1 MEIIRSVFKKTGRV
15 RGQQLSSNKKTL
27 KPLSGDQSIN
37 FLREIRRNLSLYLK
51 EKPATP
57 LDILVNVYVLFE
69 QKVLTSEAID
79 KFSRSGLDYL
89 LLNAY
94 IWGKE
99 NVCLLVKFMRRIYLV
114 IVDGKYTEFY
124 NLSQSQSQQQQQQQ
138 QLSYQQVQKSYA
150 KGITVPSKKIPHR
163 LKVMFAIPISPSRSG
178 VELPLDFQSIS
189 ELVLSHNLYKS

>member
-1 MEIIRSVFKKTGRV
+1 MRTKQKIPTLQQISFKSAHSQQIPMEIIRSVFKKTGRV

-99 NVCLLVKFMRRIYLV
+99 NVCLFVKFMRRIYLV

-150 KGITVPSKKIPHR
+150 KGITFPSKKIPQR
-163 LKVMFAIPISPSRSG
+163 LKVRFAIPSP
-178 VELPLDFQSIS
+178 
-189 ELVLSHNLYKS
+189 